1 MTGVMISWQSELKMS
16 HMLVLKWNKEDQLY
30 FNSAGVGN
38 CTGVDQRRRLIY
50 LLWFVDSSGKYKLM
64 KKDWL
69 N

>member
-1 MTGVMISWQSELKMS
+1 MTVVMISWQSELKMS

-30 FNSAGVGN
+30 FDFAGVGN
-38 CTGVDQRRRLIY
+38 CTGVDQCRRLIY

>member
-1 MTGVMISWQSELKMS
+1 MS

-30 FNSAGVGN
+30 FDFAGVGN
-38 CTGVDQRRRLIY
+38 CTGVDQCRRLIY